1 MKQSVMKIGKSMFS
15 KTGNLISGVKKSI
28 EKSKTIKKGTSKIK
42 SVFEK
47 KRLERQKRNQKEQ
60 NLEKKDN
67 PTIPQKNRKIEPK
80 KFGSNIMSAIK
91 KLLLGWLVI
100 QIPKIIESITII
112 IDKIKEFVDFIKNII
127 PNLKEKLGD
136 IFQPFKKLDDDIA
149 EQDLKSTEKQL
160 QEDIDNLLS
169 ETEKDL
175 ENFDPEN
182 VKEEKK
188 DEKEEKKDKLITSS
202 SSSAVKEFKED
213 NTTTSDS
220 IKSDTGTITFDG
232 MTFPKGLSGSGET
245 FGGKGGSTYGQTES
259 FESTD
264 SNLLNEEGGLNI
276 SLENFKDN
284 TPDASSLQQADSRE
298 GNLSVNN
305 ISKTL
310 EIDKSVVNNKN
321 MTTVNNINQFRKQ
334 KRRTVVINTNDPN
347 TFDKVSQSRSMRIGE
362 MKSSSN
368 VIVVKEKSKKIDD
381 LLFSKLGDL

>member
-1 MKQSVMKIGKSMFS
+1 MKIGKSMFS
-15 KTGNLISGVKKSI
+15 KSGNIISGVKKSI
-28 EKSKTIKKGTSKIK
+28 QKSKTIKRGTSKIK

-67 PTIPQKNRKIEPK
+67 PTIPKKNKKITKPK
-80 KFGSNIMSAIK
+80 LGSNIMSAIRN
-91 KLLLGWLVI
+91 LLLGWLVI
-100 QIPKIIESITII
+100 NIPKIIESITVI
-112 IDKIKEFVDFIKNII
+112 IDKIKEFVEFIKNII
-127 PNLKEKLGD
+127 PNLKEKLGN

-149 EQDLKSTEKQL
+149 EQDYKSTEKQL
-160 QEDIDNLLS
+160 QEEIDNLSS

-182 VKEEKK
+182 VKEEKE
-188 DEKEEKKDKLITSS
+188 DEKEEKKQEKKGEESTSE
-202 SSSAVKEFKED
+202 KK
-213 NTTTSDS
+213 TS
-220 IKSDTGTITFDG
+220 IKRKVSGRFDTDTGKAYINEKEVSADEYNIFAN
-232 MTFPKGLSGSGET
+232 LSNEE
-245 FGGKGGSTYGQTES
+245 KIQQYGQIES

-264 SNLLNEEGGLNI
+264 TNLLNEEGGLNV

-298 GNLSVNN
+298 GNLSVNK

-334 KRRTVVINTNDPN
+334 KRRTVVINSNNQNNNMSNNMTQ
-347 TFDKVSQSRSMRIGE
+347 T
-362 MKSSSN
+362 KSSQN
-368 VIVVKEKSKKIDD
+368 VIVVKEKSKKVND
-381 LLFSKLGDL
+381 LLLTKLGDL

>member
-1 MKQSVMKIGKSMFS
+1 MKIGKSMFS
-15 KTGNLISGVKKSI
+15 KSGNIISGVKKSI
-28 EKSKTIKKGTSKIK
+28 QKSKTIKRGTSKIK

-67 PTIPQKNRKIEPK
+67 PTIPKKNKKITKPK
-80 KFGSNIMSAIK
+80 LGSNIMSAIRN
-91 KLLLGWLVI
+91 LLLGWLVI
-100 QIPKIIESITII
+100 NIPKIIESITVI
-112 IDKIKEFVDFIKNII
+112 IDKIKEFVEFIKNII
-127 PNLKEKLGD
+127 PNLKEKLGN

-149 EQDLKSTEKQL
+149 EQDYKSTEKQL
-160 QEDIDNLLS
+160 QEEIDNLSS

-182 VKEEKK
+182 VKEEKE
-188 DEKEEKKDKLITSS
+188 DEKEEKKQEKKGEESTSE
-202 SSSAVKEFKED
+202 KK
-213 NTTTSDS
+213 TS
-220 IKSDTGTITFDG
+220 IKRKVSGRFDMDTGKAYINEKEVSLDEYNTFQN
-232 MTFPKGLSGSGET
+232 MSMSEQVQN
-245 FGGKGGSTYGQTES
+245 YGQTES

-264 SNLLNEEGGLNI
+264 TNLLNEEGGLNV

-298 GNLSVNN
+298 GNISVNK

-334 KRRTVVINTNDPN
+334 KRRTVVINSNDQN
-347 TFDKVSQSRSMRIGE
+347 NNMSNNMTQT
-362 MKSSSN
+362 KSSQN
-368 VIVVKEKSKKIDD
+368 VIVVKEKSKKVND
-381 LLFSKLGDL
+381 LLLTKLGDL

>member
-28 EKSKTIKKGTSKIK
+28 QKSKTIKKGTSKIK

-60 NLEKKDN
+60 NLENKDN

-100 QIPKIIESITII
+100 NIPKIIESIKVI

-127 PNLKEKLGD
+127 PNIKKFIGNLFK
-136 IFQPFKKLDDDIA
+136 PFKKLDDDVVNL
-149 EQDLKSTEKQL
+149 DLKSGEEQVKQ
-160 QEDIDNLLS
+160 EIDNF
-169 ETEKDL
+169 ETETKNTIG
-175 ENFDPEN
+175 EFDPE
-182 VKEEKK
+182 EKK
-188 DEKEEKKDKLITSS
+188 QLDEEDKKDKQEEKKDKLITSS

-213 NTTTSDS
+213 DTTTSDS

-232 MTFPKGLSGSGET
+232 MTFPKGLSGSNET

-259 FESTD
+259 LESTD

-334 KRRTVVINTNDPN
+334 KRKTVVINSNNQNNNN
-347 TFDKVSQSRSMRIGE
+347 TSNNMMQT
-362 MKSSSN
+362 KSSSN
-368 VIVVKEKSKKIDD
+368 MVVVKEKSKKIDD

>member
-1 MKQSVMKIGKSMFS
+1 MNQSVMKIGKSMFS

-28 EKSKTIKKGTSKIK
+28 QKSKTIKKGTSKIK

-60 NLEKKDN
+60 NLENKDN

-80 KFGSNIMSAIK
+80 KFGSNILSAIK

-100 QIPKIIESITII
+100 QIPKIIESIKVI
-112 IDKIKEFVDFIKNII
+112 IDKIKGFVEFIKNII
-127 PNLKEKLGD
+127 PNIKKFIGNLFK
-136 IFQPFKKLDDDIA
+136 PFKKLDDDIVNL
-149 EQDLKSTEKQL
+149 DLKSGEEQVKQ
-160 QEDIDNLLS
+160 EIDNF
-169 ETEKDL
+169 ETETKNTIG
-175 ENFDPEN
+175 EFDPE
-182 VKEEKK
+182 EKK
-188 DEKEEKKDKLITSS
+188 QLDEEEQKKDTEQVQLTTKKETISTKKEVSGRLDTDTGKTYINEKEVSADEYNTFANMSMTEKLQ
-202 SSSAVKEFKED
+202 
-213 NTTTSDS
+213 NY
-220 IKSDTGTITFDG
+220 
-232 MTFPKGLSGSGET
+232 GE
-245 FGGKGGSTYGQTES
+245 TES

-334 KRRTVVINTNDPN
+334 KRKTVVINSNNQNNNNMSNNMMQT
-347 TFDKVSQSRSMRIGE
+347 
-362 MKSSSN
+362 KSSSN
-368 VIVVKEKSKKIDD
+368 VVVVKEKSKKIDD
-381 LLFSKLGDL
+381 LLLTKLGDL

>member
-1 MKQSVMKIGKSMFS
+1 MKIGKSMFS
-15 KTGNLISGVKKSI
+15 KSGNIISGVKKSI
-28 EKSKTIKKGTSKIK
+28 QKSKTIKRGTSKIK

-67 PTIPQKNRKIEPK
+67 PTIPKKNKKITKPK
-80 KFGSNIMSAIK
+80 LGSNIMSAIRN
-91 KLLLGWLVI
+91 LLLGWLVI
-100 QIPKIIESITII
+100 NIPKIIESITVI
-112 IDKIKEFVDFIKNII
+112 IDKIKEFVEFIKNII
-127 PNLKEKLGD
+127 PNLKEKLGN

-149 EQDLKSTEKQL
+149 EQDYKSTEKQL
-160 QEDIDNLLS
+160 QEEIDNLSS

-182 VKEEKK
+182 VKEEKE
-188 DEKEEKKDKLITSS
+188 DEKEEKKQEKKQEKKGEESTSE
-202 SSSAVKEFKED
+202 KK
-213 NTTTSDS
+213 TS
-220 IKSDTGTITFDG
+220 IKRKVSGRFDTDTGKAYINEKEVSADEYNIFAN
-232 MTFPKGLSGSGET
+232 LSNEE
-245 FGGKGGSTYGQTES
+245 KIQQYGQIES

-264 SNLLNEEGGLNI
+264 TNLLNEEGGLNV

-298 GNLSVNN
+298 GNISVNK

-334 KRRTVVINTNDPN
+334 KRRTVVINSNNQNNNMSNNMTQ
-347 TFDKVSQSRSMRIGE
+347 T
-362 MKSSSN
+362 KSSQN
-368 VIVVKEKSKKIDD
+368 VIVVKEKSKKVND
-381 LLFSKLGDL
+381 LLLTKLGDL

>member
-1 MKQSVMKIGKSMFS
+1 MKIGKSMFS
-15 KTGNLISGVKKSI
+15 KSGNIISGVKKSI
-28 EKSKTIKKGTSKIK
+28 QKSKTIKRGTSKIK

-67 PTIPQKNRKIEPK
+67 PTIPKKNKKITKPK
-80 KFGSNIMSAIK
+80 LGSNIMSAIRN
-91 KLLLGWLVI
+91 LLLGWLVI
-100 QIPKIIESITII
+100 NIPKIIESITVI
-112 IDKIKEFVDFIKNII
+112 IDKIKEFVEFIKNII
-127 PNLKEKLGD
+127 PNLKEKLGN

-149 EQDLKSTEKQL
+149 EQDYKSTEKQL
-160 QEDIDNLLS
+160 QEEIDNLSS

-182 VKEEKK
+182 VKEEKE
-188 DEKEEKKDKLITSS
+188 DEKEEKKQEKKGEESTSE
-202 SSSAVKEFKED
+202 KK
-213 NTTTSDS
+213 TS
-220 IKSDTGTITFDG
+220 IKRKVSGRFDMDTGKAYINEKEVSADEYNIFAN
-232 MTFPKGLSGSGET
+232 LSNKE
-245 FGGKGGSTYGQTES
+245 KIQQYGQTES

-264 SNLLNEEGGLNI
+264 TNLLNEEGGLNV

-298 GNLSVNN
+298 GNLSVNK

-334 KRRTVVINTNDPN
+334 KRRTVVINSNNQNNNMSNNMTQ
-347 TFDKVSQSRSMRIGE
+347 T
-362 MKSSSN
+362 KSSQN
-368 VIVVKEKSKKIDD
+368 VIVVKEKSKKVND
-381 LLFSKLGDL
+381 LLLTKLGDL

>member
-28 EKSKTIKKGTSKIK
+28 QKSKTIKKGTSKIK

-160 QEDIDNLLS
+160 QEDIDNLSS

-182 VKEEKK
+182 VKEEKE
-188 DEKEEKKDKLITSS
+188 DEKEEKKQEKKGEESTSE
-202 SSSAVKEFKED
+202 KK
-213 NTTTSDS
+213 TSIERKVSGRFDM
-220 IKSDTGTITFDG
+220 DTGKAYINEKEVSADEYNTFANMS
-232 MTFPKGLSGSGET
+232 MTEKVQN
-245 FGGKGGSTYGQTES
+245 YGQTES

-334 KRRTVVINTNDPN
+334 KRKTVVINSNNQNNNNMSNNMMQT
-347 TFDKVSQSRSMRIGE
+347 
-362 MKSSSN
+362 KSSSN
-368 VIVVKEKSKKIDD
+368 VVVVKEKSKKIDD

>member
-28 EKSKTIKKGTSKIK
+28 QKSKTIKKGTSKIK

-60 NLEKKDN
+60 NLENKDN

-112 IDKIKEFVDFIKNII
+112 IDKIKEFVEFIKNII
-127 PNLKEKLGD
+127 PNIKKFIGN

-160 QEDIDNLLS
+160 QEDIDNLSS

-188 DEKEEKKDKLITSS
+188 DEKEEKK
-202 SSSAVKEFKED
+202 EED
-213 NTTTSDS
+213 NEQGKSTTERKISTKKEVSGRFDM
-220 IKSDTGTITFDG
+220 DTGKAYINEKEVSADEYNTFANMS
-232 MTFPKGLSGSGET
+232 MTEKVQN
-245 FGGKGGSTYGQTES
+245 YGQTES

-321 MTTVNNINQFRKQ
+321 MTTVNNINEFRKQ
-334 KRRTVVINTNDPN
+334 KRKTVVINSNNQNNN
-347 TFDKVSQSRSMRIGE
+347 TSNNMMQT
-362 MKSSSN
+362 KSSSN
-368 VIVVKEKSKKIDD
+368 VVVVKEKSKKIDD

>member
-1 MKQSVMKIGKSMFS
+1 MNQSVMKIGKSMFS

-28 EKSKTIKKGTSKIK
+28 QKSKTIKKGTSKIK

-47 KRLERQKRNQKEQ
+47 KRLERQKRMQKEQ
-60 NLEKKDN
+60 NLENKDN

-80 KFGSNIMSAIK
+80 KFGSNILSAIK

-100 QIPKIIESITII
+100 QIPKIIESIKVI
-112 IDKIKEFVDFIKNII
+112 IDKIKGFVDFIKNII
-127 PNLKEKLGD
+127 PNIKKFIGNLFK
-136 IFQPFKKLDDDIA
+136 PFKKLDDDIVNL
-149 EQDLKSTEKQL
+149 DLKSGEEQVKQ
-160 QEDIDNLLS
+160 EIDNF
-169 ETEKDL
+169 ETETKNTIG
-175 ENFDPEN
+175 EFDPE
-182 VKEEKK
+182 EKK
-188 DEKEEKKDKLITSS
+188 QLDEEEQKKDTEQVQLTTKKETISTKKEVSGRLDMDTGKTYINEKEVSADEYNTFQNMSMTEKIQ
-202 SSSAVKEFKED
+202 
-213 NTTTSDS
+213 N
-220 IKSDTGTITFDG
+220 
-232 MTFPKGLSGSGET
+232 
-245 FGGKGGSTYGQTES
+245 YGQTES

-334 KRRTVVINTNDPN
+334 KRKTVVINSNNQNNNN
-347 TFDKVSQSRSMRIGE
+347 TSNNMMQT
-362 MKSSSN
+362 KSSSN
-368 VIVVKEKSKKIDD
+368 VVVVKEKSKKIDD

>member
-1 MKQSVMKIGKSMFS
+1 MKIGKSMFS
-15 KTGNLISGVKKSI
+15 KSGNIISGVKKSI
-28 EKSKTIKKGTSKIK
+28 QKSKTIKRGTSKIK

-67 PTIPQKNRKIEPK
+67 PTIPKKNKKITKPK
-80 KFGSNIMSAIK
+80 LGSNIMSAIRN
-91 KLLLGWLVI
+91 LLLGWLVI
-100 QIPKIIESITII
+100 NIPKIIESITVI
-112 IDKIKEFVDFIKNII
+112 IDKIKEFVEFIKNII
-127 PNLKEKLGD
+127 PNLKEKLGN

-149 EQDLKSTEKQL
+149 EQDYKSTEKQL
-160 QEDIDNLLS
+160 QEEIDNLSS

-182 VKEEKK
+182 VKEEKE
-188 DEKEEKKDKLITSS
+188 DEKEEKKQEKKGEESTSE
-202 SSSAVKEFKED
+202 KK
-213 NTTTSDS
+213 TS
-220 IKSDTGTITFDG
+220 IKRKVSGRFDMDTGKAYINEKEVSADEYNIFAN
-232 MTFPKGLSGSGET
+232 LSE
-245 FGGKGGSTYGQTES
+245 KEKIQQYGQIES

-264 SNLLNEEGGLNI
+264 TNLLNEEGGLNI

-298 GNLSVNN
+298 GNLSVNK

-334 KRRTVVINTNDPN
+334 KRRTVVINSNNQNNNMSNNMTQ
-347 TFDKVSQSRSMRIGE
+347 T
-362 MKSSSN
+362 KSSQN
-368 VIVVKEKSKKIDD
+368 VIVVKEKSKKVND
-381 LLFSKLGDL
+381 LLLTKLGDL

>member
-1 MKQSVMKIGKSMFS
+1 MKIGKSMFS
-15 KTGNLISGVKKSI
+15 KSGNIISGVKKSI
-28 EKSKTIKKGTSKIK
+28 QKSKTIKRGTSKIK

-67 PTIPQKNRKIEPK
+67 PTIPKKNKKITKPK
-80 KFGSNIMSAIK
+80 LGSNIMSAIRN
-91 KLLLGWLVI
+91 LLLGWLVI
-100 QIPKIIESITII
+100 NIPKIIESITVI
-112 IDKIKEFVDFIKNII
+112 IDKIKEFVEFIKNII
-127 PNLKEKLGD
+127 PNLKEKLGN

-149 EQDLKSTEKQL
+149 EQDYKSTEKQL
-160 QEDIDNLLS
+160 QEEIDNLSS

-182 VKEEKK
+182 VKEEKE
-188 DEKEEKKDKLITSS
+188 DEKEEKKQEKKGEESTSE
-202 SSSAVKEFKED
+202 KK
-213 NTTTSDS
+213 TS
-220 IKSDTGTITFDG
+220 IKRKVSGRFDMDTGKAYINEKEVSADEYNIFAN
-232 MTFPKGLSGSGET
+232 LSE
-245 FGGKGGSTYGQTES
+245 KEKIQQYGQIES

-264 SNLLNEEGGLNI
+264 TNLLNEEGGLNI

-298 GNLSVNN
+298 GNISVNK

-334 KRRTVVINTNDPN
+334 KRRTVVINSNDQN
-347 TFDKVSQSRSMRIGE
+347 NNMSNNMTQT
-362 MKSSSN
+362 KSSQN
-368 VIVVKEKSKKIDD
+368 VIVVKEKSKKVND
-381 LLFSKLGDL
+381 LLLTKLGDL

>member
-1 MKQSVMKIGKSMFS
+1 MKIGKSMFS
-15 KTGNLISGVKKSI
+15 KSGNIISGVKKSI
-28 EKSKTIKKGTSKIK
+28 QKSKTIKRGTSKIK

-67 PTIPQKNRKIEPK
+67 PTIPKKNKKITKPK
-80 KFGSNIMSAIK
+80 LGSNIMSAIRN
-91 KLLLGWLVI
+91 LLLGWLVI
-100 QIPKIIESITII
+100 NIPKIIESITVI
-112 IDKIKEFVDFIKNII
+112 IDKIKEFVEFIKNII
-127 PNLKEKLGD
+127 PNLKEKLGN

-149 EQDLKSTEKQL
+149 EQDYKSTEKQL
-160 QEDIDNLLS
+160 QEEIDNLSS

-182 VKEEKK
+182 VKEEKE
-188 DEKEEKKDKLITSS
+188 DEKEEKKQEKKGEESTSE
-202 SSSAVKEFKED
+202 KK
-213 NTTTSDS
+213 TS
-220 IKSDTGTITFDG
+220 IKRKVSGRFDMDTGKAYINEKEVSADEYNIFAN
-232 MTFPKGLSGSGET
+232 LSE
-245 FGGKGGSTYGQTES
+245 KEKIQQYGQIES

-264 SNLLNEEGGLNI
+264 TNLLNEEGGLNV

-298 GNLSVNN
+298 GNISVNK

-334 KRRTVVINTNDPN
+334 KRRTVVINSNDQN
-347 TFDKVSQSRSMRIGE
+347 NNMSNNMTQT
-362 MKSSSN
+362 KSSQN
-368 VIVVKEKSKKIDD
+368 VIVVKEKSKKVND
-381 LLFSKLGDL
+381 LLLTKLGDL

>member
-28 EKSKTIKKGTSKIK
+28 QKSKTIKKGTSKIK

-60 NLEKKDN
+60 NLENKDN

-80 KFGSNIMSAIK
+80 KFGSNILSAIK

-100 QIPKIIESITII
+100 NIPKIIESIKVI

-127 PNLKEKLGD
+127 PNIKKFIGNL
-136 IFQPFKKLDDDIA
+136 FQPFKKLDDDIVNL
-149 EQDLKSTEKQL
+149 DLKSGEKQVK
-160 QEDIDNLLS
+160 QEIDNF
-169 ETEKDL
+169 ETETKNTIG
-175 ENFDPEN
+175 EFDPE
-182 VKEEKK
+182 EKK
-188 DEKEEKKDKLITSS
+188 QLDEEDKKDTEEVQLTTKKETISTKKEVSGRLDMDTGKTYINEKEVSADEYNTFANMSMTEK
-202 SSSAVKEFKED
+202 VQ
-213 NTTTSDS
+213 N
-220 IKSDTGTITFDG
+220 
-232 MTFPKGLSGSGET
+232 
-245 FGGKGGSTYGQTES
+245 YGQTES

-334 KRRTVVINTNDPN
+334 KRKTVVINSNNQNNNNMSNNMMQT
-347 TFDKVSQSRSMRIGE
+347 
-362 MKSSSN
+362 KSSSN
-368 VIVVKEKSKKIDD
+368 VVVVKEKSKKIDD

>member
-1 MKQSVMKIGKSMFS
+1 MKIGKSMFS
-15 KTGNLISGVKKSI
+15 KSGNIISGVKKSI
-28 EKSKTIKKGTSKIK
+28 QKSKTIKRGTSKIK

-67 PTIPQKNRKIEPK
+67 PTIPKKNKKITKPK
-80 KFGSNIMSAIK
+80 LGSNIMSAIRN
-91 KLLLGWLVI
+91 LLLGWLVI
-100 QIPKIIESITII
+100 NIPKIIESITVI
-112 IDKIKEFVDFIKNII
+112 IDKIKEFVEFIKNII
-127 PNLKEKLGD
+127 PNLKEKLGN

-149 EQDLKSTEKQL
+149 EQDYKSTEKQL
-160 QEDIDNLLS
+160 QEEIDNLSS

-182 VKEEKK
+182 VKEEKE
-188 DEKEEKKDKLITSS
+188 DEKEEKKQEKKGEESTSE
-202 SSSAVKEFKED
+202 KK
-213 NTTTSDS
+213 TS
-220 IKSDTGTITFDG
+220 IKRKVSGRFDMDTGKAYINEKEVSADEYNIFAN
-232 MTFPKGLSGSGET
+232 LSE
-245 FGGKGGSTYGQTES
+245 KEKIQQYGQIES

-264 SNLLNEEGGLNI
+264 TNLLNEEGGLNI

-298 GNLSVNN
+298 GNISVNK

-334 KRRTVVINTNDPN
+334 KRRTVVINSNNQNNNMSNNMTQ
-347 TFDKVSQSRSMRIGE
+347 T
-362 MKSSSN
+362 KSSQN
-368 VIVVKEKSKKIDD
+368 VIVVKEKSKKVND
-381 LLFSKLGDL
+381 LLLTKLGDL

>member
-28 EKSKTIKKGTSKIK
+28 QKSKTIKKGTSKIK

-47 KRLERQKRNQKEQ
+47 KRLERQKRKQKEQ
-60 NLEKKDN
+60 NLENKDN

-100 QIPKIIESITII
+100 NIPKIIESIKVI
-112 IDKIKEFVDFIKNII
+112 IDKIKGFVDFIKNII
-127 PNLKEKLGD
+127 PNIKKFIGNLFK
-136 IFQPFKKLDDDIA
+136 PFKKLDDDVVNL
-149 EQDLKSTEKQL
+149 DLKSGEEQVKQ
-160 QEDIDNLLS
+160 EIDNF
-169 ETEKDL
+169 ETETKNTIG
-175 ENFDPEN
+175 EFDPE
-182 VKEEKK
+182 EKK
-188 DEKEEKKDKLITSS
+188 QLDEEDKKDKQEEKKDKLITSS

-213 NTTTSDS
+213 DTTTSDS
-220 IKSDTGTITFDG
+220 IKSDLTTITFDG
-232 MTFPKGLSGSGET
+232 MTFPKGLSGSNET

-259 FESTD
+259 LESTD

-334 KRRTVVINTNDPN
+334 KRKTVVINSNNQNNNN
-347 TFDKVSQSRSMRIGE
+347 TSNNMMQT
-362 MKSSSN
+362 KSSSN
-368 VIVVKEKSKKIDD
+368 MVVVKEKSKKIDD

>member
-1 MKQSVMKIGKSMFS
+1 MKIGKSMFS

-28 EKSKTIKKGTSKIK
+28 QKSKTIKKGTSKIK

-60 NLEKKDN
+60 NLENKDN

-100 QIPKIIESITII
+100 NIPKIIESIKVI
-112 IDKIKEFVDFIKNII
+112 IDKIKGFVEFIKNII
-127 PNLKEKLGD
+127 PNIKKFIGNLFK
-136 IFQPFKKLDDDIA
+136 PFKKLDDDIVNL
-149 EQDLKSTEKQL
+149 DLKSGEEQVKQ
-160 QEDIDNLLS
+160 EIDNF
-169 ETEKDL
+169 ETETKNTIG
-175 ENFDPEN
+175 EFDPE
-182 VKEEKK
+182 EKK
-188 DEKEEKKDKLITSS
+188 KLDEEEQKKDTEQVQLTTKKETISTKKEVSGRLDTDTGKTYINEKEVSSYEYNTFANMSMTEKLQ
-202 SSSAVKEFKED
+202 
-213 NTTTSDS
+213 NY
-220 IKSDTGTITFDG
+220 
-232 MTFPKGLSGSGET
+232 GE
-245 FGGKGGSTYGQTES
+245 TES

-334 KRRTVVINTNDPN
+334 KRKTVVINSNN
-347 TFDKVSQSRSMRIGE
+347 QNNN
-362 MKSSSN
+362 MKN
-368 VIVVKEKSKKIDD
+368 Q
-381 LLFSKLGDL
+381 F

>member
-28 EKSKTIKKGTSKIK
+28 QKSKTIKKGTSKIK

-60 NLEKKDN
+60 NLENKDN

-80 KFGSNIMSAIK
+80 KFGSNILSSIK

-100 QIPKIIESITII
+100 QIPKIIESIKVI
-112 IDKIKEFVDFIKNII
+112 IDKIKGFVDFIKNII
-127 PNLKEKLGD
+127 PNIKKFIGNLFK
-136 IFQPFKKLDDDIA
+136 PFKKLDDDVVNL
-149 EQDLKSTEKQL
+149 DLKSGEEQVKQ
-160 QEDIDNLLS
+160 EIDNF
-169 ETEKDL
+169 ETETKNTIG
-175 ENFDPEN
+175 EFDPE
-182 VKEEKK
+182 EKK
-188 DEKEEKKDKLITSS
+188 KLDEEEQKKDTEQVQLTTKKETISTKKEVSGRLDTDTGKTYINEKEVSADEYNTFANMSMTEK
-202 SSSAVKEFKED
+202 VQ
-213 NTTTSDS
+213 NY
-220 IKSDTGTITFDG
+220 
-232 MTFPKGLSGSGET
+232 GE
-245 FGGKGGSTYGQTES
+245 TES

-334 KRRTVVINTNDPN
+334 KRKTVVINSNNQNNNN
-347 TFDKVSQSRSMRIGE
+347 TSNNMMQT
-362 MKSSSN
+362 KSSSN
-368 VIVVKEKSKKIDD
+368 MVVVKEKSKKIDD

>member
-28 EKSKTIKKGTSKIK
+28 QKSKTIKKGTSKIK

-60 NLEKKDN
+60 NLENKDN

-100 QIPKIIESITII
+100 NIPKIIESIKVI
-112 IDKIKEFVDFIKNII
+112 IDKIKGFVDFIKNII
-127 PNLKEKLGD
+127 PNIKKFIGNLFK
-136 IFQPFKKLDDDIA
+136 PFKKLDDDVVNL
-149 EQDLKSTEKQL
+149 DLKSGEEQVKQ
-160 QEDIDNLLS
+160 EIDNF
-169 ETEKDL
+169 ETETKNTIG
-175 ENFDPEN
+175 EFDPE
-182 VKEEKK
+182 EKK
-188 DEKEEKKDKLITSS
+188 QLDEEDKKDKQEEKKDKLITSS

-213 NTTTSDS
+213 DTTTSDS
-220 IKSDTGTITFDG
+220 IKSDLTTITFDG
-232 MTFPKGLSGSGET
+232 MTFPKGLSGSNET

-259 FESTD
+259 LESTD

-334 KRRTVVINTNDPN
+334 KRKTVVINSNNQNNNNMSNNMMQT
-347 TFDKVSQSRSMRIGE
+347 
-362 MKSSSN
+362 KSSSN
-368 VIVVKEKSKKIDD
+368 VVVVKEKSKKIDD

>member
-1 MKQSVMKIGKSMFS
+1 MNQSVMKIGKSMFS

-28 EKSKTIKKGTSKIK
+28 QKSKTIKKGTSKIK
-42 SVFEK
+42 SFFEK

-60 NLEKKDN
+60 NLENKDN
-67 PTIPQKNRKIEPK
+67 PTIPQKNRKIDPK
-80 KFGSNIMSAIK
+80 KFGSNILSAIK

-100 QIPKIIESITII
+100 QIPKIIESIKVI

-127 PNLKEKLGD
+127 PNIKKFIGNL
-136 IFQPFKKLDDDIA
+136 FRPFKKLDDDIVNL
-149 EQDLKSTEKQL
+149 DLKSGEEQVKQ
-160 QEDIDNLLS
+160 EIDNF
-169 ETEKDL
+169 ETETKNTIG
-175 ENFDPEN
+175 EFDPEE
-182 VKEEKK
+182 KKQLDEEEKK
-188 DEKEEKKDKLITSS
+188 DTEEVQLTTKKETISTKKEVSGRFDMDTGKAYINEKEVSADEYNTFANMSMTEK
-202 SSSAVKEFKED
+202 VQ
-213 NTTTSDS
+213 N
-220 IKSDTGTITFDG
+220 
-232 MTFPKGLSGSGET
+232 
-245 FGGKGGSTYGQTES
+245 YGQTES

-321 MTTVNNINQFRKQ
+321 MTTVNNINEFRKQ

>member
-28 EKSKTIKKGTSKIK
+28 QKSKTIKKGTSKIK

-60 NLEKKDN
+60 NLENKDN

-100 QIPKIIESITII
+100 QIPKIIESIKVI
-112 IDKIKEFVDFIKNII
+112 IDKIKEFVEFIKNII
-127 PNLKEKLGD
+127 PNIKKFIGN

-160 QEDIDNLLS
+160 QEDIDNLSS

-188 DEKEEKKDKLITSS
+188 DEKEEKK
-202 SSSAVKEFKED
+202 EED
-213 NTTTSDS
+213 NEQGKSTTERKISTKKEVSGRFDM
-220 IKSDTGTITFDG
+220 DTGKAYINEKEVSADEYNTFANMS
-232 MTFPKGLSGSGET
+232 MTEKVQN
-245 FGGKGGSTYGQTES
+245 YGQTES

-321 MTTVNNINQFRKQ
+321 MTTVNNINEFRKQ
-334 KRRTVVINTNDPN
+334 KRKTVVINSNNQNNNNMSNNMMQT
-347 TFDKVSQSRSMRIGE
+347 
-362 MKSSSN
+362 KSSSN
-368 VIVVKEKSKKIDD
+368 VVVVKEKSKKIDD